1 MDPIISENSIS
12 WEKFINKYQTGDI
25 VEGTVVAQDVF
36 GYLVNIGEPF
46 LAFVDVAL
54 TKKNETFPKN
64 GSKVHGKV
72 LMFTKDN
79 KQMRI
84 LPVF

>member
-54 TKKNETFPKN
+54 TKKMKLSPKMAP
-64 GSKVHGKV
+64 KF
-72 LMFTKDN
+72 ME
-79 KQMRI
+79 RY
-84 LPVF
+84 